1 MAALC
6 PPCRALFDFT
16 QMLPASR
23 NTTSWRGRS
32 TKMPQAPVCVGFLF
46 NHRYENQ

>member
-16 QMLPASR
+16 QMLLASR
-23 NTTSWRGRS
+23 NANRREPS
-32 TKMPQAPVCVGFLF
+32 TRMPQAPVCVGFLS
-46 NHRYENQ
+46 NYCYESQ